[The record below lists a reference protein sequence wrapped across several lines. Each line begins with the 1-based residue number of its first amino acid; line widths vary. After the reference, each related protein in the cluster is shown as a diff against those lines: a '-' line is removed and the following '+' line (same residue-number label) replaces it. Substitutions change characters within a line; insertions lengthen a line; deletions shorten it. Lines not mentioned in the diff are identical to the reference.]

1 MPILRG
7 DAIRLFQFHKVRLR
21 VEVVEVAAL
30 DTTSSLYQLRLCVTE
45 TPAAFGCNSR
55 QP

>member
-21 VEVVEVAAL
+21 VEVAAL